1 MKSYYVYMMT
11 NKYNKVLYIGVTNNL
26 IRRVYEHKNGL
37 IPGFTKKYNCHK
49 LVWFEE
55 SGNIESAIL
64 KEKRMKKWKRE
75 YKENVINEM
84 NPAWRDLYDD
94 LLAE

>member
-1 MKSYYVYMMT
+1 MMT

-84 NPAWRDLYDD
+84 NPAWRDLYDE

>member
-26 IRRVYEHKNGL
+26 IRN
-37 IPGFTKKYNCHK
+37 K